1 MTARIDPSRHPLLH
15 EVATGAQWVG
25 TDEFPSCL
33 VWADEHEAWL
43 RFLQDTG
50 GLSHYMP
57 RLKGPRQR
65 RDEAFAEIAPAFFF
79 AIKTGMPVFEWGPP
93 GATGK
98 RGEFL
103 MGLDRSKPV
112 SVEVKSPGW
121 EDEIAKAEGQQSP
134 RLQEPKYVGVEA
146 RLSGDAASA
155 NARRAWIVEE
165 ALGPVEVS
173 FKFGGSLLLTRDH
186 C

>member
-57 RLKGPRQR
+57 RLKGLRQR
-65 RDEAFAEIAPAFFF
+65 RDEAFAEATAAWTRQLESIIHAYWFQWFAFQPFS
-79 AIKTGMPVFEWGPP
+79 PEL
-93 GATGK
+93 AT
-98 RGEFL
+98 
-103 MGLDRSKPV
+103 
-112 SVEVKSPGW
+112 
-121 EDEIAKAEGQQSP
+121 
-134 RLQEPKYVGVEA
+134 
-146 RLSGDAASA
+146 
-155 NARRAWIVEE
+155 
-165 ALGPVEVS
+165 
-173 FKFGGSLLLTRDH
+173 
-186 C
+186 